1 MSRRGSA
8 SGHVGDIRIAQAVAT
23 GRGVRVVGHFASDE
37 TTLSMPRHPTGTAE
51 QKAEAQ
57 RQEAADALGAS
68 RWVADYGM
76 VRRHGCTGSR
86 CRKRAHKGDLEVIRE
101 LLEMLGLREEAP
113 RAKSTARRFER

>member
-1 MSRRGSA
+1 MSPRASA
-8 SGHVGDIRIAQAVAT
+8 SQVGDDHVRQAVSA
-23 GRGVRVVGHFASDE
+23 GKGVRVVGHFASDE
-37 TTLSMPRHPTGTAE
+37 TTLHMPRHPAGTAE

-86 CRKRAHKGDLEVIRE
+86 CRKRAHKGDLEAMRE
-101 LLEMLGLREEAP
+101 LLAMLGLSGEAP
-113 RAKSTARRFER
+113 GKQRGSGR